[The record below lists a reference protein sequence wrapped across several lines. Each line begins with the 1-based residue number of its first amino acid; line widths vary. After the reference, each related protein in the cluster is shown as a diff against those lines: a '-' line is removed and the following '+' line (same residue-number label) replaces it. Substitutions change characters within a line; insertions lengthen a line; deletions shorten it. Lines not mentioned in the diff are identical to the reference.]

1 MKAVTG
7 NSKLSAQYFVANDVF
22 YVPTIKAVLDHDKWN
37 DSENAETLFFHLQAF
52 SVCMPGELVFYDSII
67 FASLLTLLS
76 IGLTLTYLTTR
87 VPNFAHGSFA
97 TIGIYVALT
106 VNKILGINIYYS
118 LPISF
123 LFVGLIALAQYF
135 FVLRPLLRKESSIS
149 TLMISTMAI
158 ELILLAG
165 LNIYADYVTRAF
177 KVTSRHFYL
186 RGADFEVA
194 GQSGLLLTAPLL
206 TISIVVILHTFLTR
220 TKFGVAMRATIENPS
235 LAAVFG
241 VNRDLVYCV
250 SWFLAG
256 GLAGMAGALLPLW
269 FISNPDTGTFMLI
282 SIFAAS
288 VAGGLQSVYGAVIGG
303 YLIGFSEVLVTWGLA
318 CLFGTWVVPYRPA
331 IPLSAMIITL
341 LLAPRGVSGLS
352 LQLKSLLKPAHRGA
366 T

>member
-1 MKAVTG
+1 MFG
-7 NSKLSAQYFVANDVF
+7 EPVF
-22 YVPTIKAVLDHDKWN
+22 SDA
-37 DSENAETLFFHLQAF
+37 
-52 SVCMPGELVFYDSII
+52 II

-106 VNKILGINIYYS
+106 VNKILGMNIYYN

-123 LFVGLIALAQYF
+123 LLVGLIALTQYL
-135 FVLRPLLRKESSIS
+135 FVLRPLLRRGSSIA
-149 TLMISTMAI
+149 TLMISTIAVDLM
-158 ELILLAG
+158 LSAG

-177 KVTSRHFYL
+177 KVTSRYFYL
-186 RGADFEVA
+186 KGADFKIA
-194 GQSGLLLTAPLL
+194 SQSGLLLIAPLL
-206 TISIVVILHTFLTR
+206 TASIVVILHVVLTR

-235 LAAVFG
+235 LAGTFG
-241 VNRDLVYCV
+241 VNCDLVYCV

-256 GLAGMAGALLPLW
+256 GLAGMAGGLLPLW

-288 VAGGLQSVYGAVIGG
+288 ITGGLLSIYGAIIGG
-303 YLIGFSEVLVTWGLA
+303 YLMGFAEVLVTWGLA
-318 CLFGTWVVPYRPA
+318 RMLGTWVVPYRPA
-331 IPLSAMIITL
+331 IPLLAMVVTL
-341 LLAPRGVSGLS
+341 LLAPRGVTGLA
-352 LQLKSLLKPAHRGA
+352 LRFKGPLRLTRRGV